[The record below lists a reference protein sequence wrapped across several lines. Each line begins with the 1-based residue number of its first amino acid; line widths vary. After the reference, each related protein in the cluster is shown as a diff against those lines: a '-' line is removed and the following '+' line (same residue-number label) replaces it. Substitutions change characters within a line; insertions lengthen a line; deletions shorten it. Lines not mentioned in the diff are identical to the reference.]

1 MACPRCGPIGYVEKA
16 LGSRANRAEDLPD
29 TAEWAAASSW
39 ACVTSCS
46 SGDTGTYWICRGS
59 KGNWREGGREGGLGQ
74 VAPPPPYTLDR
85 TLLSRGHRCAGLMQC
100 PQSSPPAPRR
110 LYLGLRR
117 KLVPLLVLDVSDL
130 PILHLGK
137 KDRPVK
143 ARGGGGEGPQA
154 GQFREGFARNGTL
167 DWTAS
172 PGGIQGGSA

>member
-1 MACPRCGPIGYVEKA
+1 MGGCLQ
-16 LGSRANRAEDLPD
+16 LGLRDKLLIWRHRHVLDLQR
-29 TAEWAAASSW
+29 EQ
-39 ACVTSCS
+39 
-46 SGDTGTYWICRGS
+46 REL
-59 KGNWREGGREGGLGQ
+59 EGGREGGR
-74 VAPPPPYTLDR
+74 ARPSCSPPPYTLDR

-137 KDRPVK
+137 EDRPVK